1 MSLDDVVSPLTLI
14 GVITFNDPWCVQ
26 EIRSA
31 KLLWVCEF
39 QEEVKMTN
47 EDSNNSKKASIWH
60 QHVEPEEH
68 PRQVHR
74 LKSGSEP
81 EADDCFFVKLAPH
94 VEDTEN
100 HRIHK
105 ELKLEID

>member
-47 EDSNNSKKASIWH
+47 EDSNNSKKASI
-60 QHVEPEEH
+60 
-68 PRQVHR
+68 
-74 LKSGSEP
+74 
-81 EADDCFFVKLAPH
+81 
-94 VEDTEN
+94 
-100 HRIHK
+100 
-105 ELKLEID
+105 